1 MKASTL
7 FRMRL
12 IVLIL
17 GKENWSLLK
26 WREVNKNQFL
36 KLWPKKVEKK
46 NKNKKQKKRKIV
58 SLGLFW
64 SRHVDVLFIISCLF
78 SLPLPL
84 SLSFFF
90 LFVLLLVSR
99 RIKPFLEFQL
109 NFHDNIKIS
118 SSSKLSNSRVK
129 LIQQQQQT
137 HRHHHLPSISATYF
151 IVYLTTQLPGL
162 WSLLSLMVMFC
173 LVFCHT
179 RRCNNSRIS
188 KHDLISRRFFFL
200 FSFFLYFST
209 PALSSMAQTMIIVM
223 SCSTFHCVRATA
235 TYLCCRQFSFFLVV
249 VVRHNLRSFCFS
261 VAAFF
266 VHLMMCDHGISLRHF
281 FCWCCCWWLA
291 DWLVGWLLYATEF
304 QYLI

>member
-1 MKASTL
+1 MAEK
-7 FRMRL
+7 
-12 IVLIL
+12 
-17 GKENWSLLK
+17 GG
-26 WREVNKNQFL
+26 
-36 KLWPKKVEKK
+36 KK

-188 KHDLISRRFFFL
+188 KHDLISRRFFFFVFFSLFLNSSSKLHGSNDDNCNELLNISLCTCNSNIPLLQTVFL
-200 FSFFLYFST
+200 FS
-209 PALSSMAQTMIIVM
+209 
-223 SCSTFHCVRATA
+223 CR
-235 TYLCCRQFSFFLVV
+235 CCAPQLK
-249 VVRHNLRSFCFS
+249 
-261 VAAFF
+261 
-266 VHLMMCDHGISLRHF
+266 I
-281 FCWCCCWWLA
+281 
-291 DWLVGWLLYATEF
+291 LL
-304 QYLI
+304 L